1 MSSKEKSV
9 EKTKNNNLPN
19 DKEIADL
26 IVENKLRVKLKG
38 EDREGKVIDFNKNR
52 IRESK
57 YEIEFDD
64 KTKKKISYKQLE
76 FLNEGQ
82 KATIERKVQ
91 ERQVQKDKEK
101 AEKARREAEA
111 KRKAAEEKA
120 RREAE
125 AKRKAAEEKEKATK
139 VAISKLSDDEK
150 EQIKNQ
156 LKTKITNVFEEAKSR
171 SDEYKNKNKDRLE
184 ESSIKNNIE
193 KIDAI
198 IEKMNTINKSSRT
211 ANTEELQSFLNNINN
226 EFRDLNKLL
235 VVNICFNYTTIITI
249 VILLLIVG
257 IILNHANLL
266 DKIPIFKSNKMSY
279 GRRRRGGKRRKKSN
293 IKQN

>member
-38 EDREGKVIDFNKNR
+38 QDKEGKVIDFIKNR

-64 KTKKKISYKQLE
+64 KTKEKISYKQLE

-82 KATIERKVQ
+82 KATIER
-91 ERQVQKDKEK
+91 QVQKEK
-101 AEKARREAEA
+101 
-111 KRKAAEEKA
+111 
-120 RREAE
+120 
-125 AKRKAAEEKEKATK
+125 EKEKATK
-139 VAISKLSDDEK
+139 VAISKLSNDEK
-150 EQIKNQ
+150 EQIKNE
-156 LKTKITNVFEEAKSR
+156 LKTKIKNVLEEAKSR

-184 ESSIKNNIE
+184 ELSIKKNIE

-198 IEKMNTINKSSRT
+198 IKNMNKINSSIRG
-211 ANTEELQSFLNNINN
+211 AEPEELQSLLNNINN
-226 EFRDLNKLL
+226 EFRNLNKLL